1 MLILPAGEDEM
12 VPSTV
17 DRQALLE
24 RWMVACKDG
33 VASDLSGFIP
43 GADHGVTGFEAQE
56 WVAERVGV
64 FLGRL

>member
-1 MLILPAGEDEM
+1 M

-17 DRQALLE
+17 DRQALLD
-24 RWMVACKDG
+24 RWMAACKDG

-43 GADHGVTGFEAQE
+43 GADHSVTGVEAQE
-56 WVAERVGV
+56 WVAERVRA